1 MSHTSRRSRHRYRAL
16 PAALL
21 AAALLA
27 APALAAGGTHA
38 RLEQHRKQLQEL
50 RQRIEGVKKHLG
62 ADRSRRGKLS
72 RELEKLEKSIGQAS
86 KRLHHLDH
94 RIHAQSARLS
104 ALQAKERKREA
115 DLRSDRAALARQIRA
130 AYMAGREPRLKML
143 LNQENPAALGR
154 MMVYYDYFNAE
165 RTRRIH
171 ALTRKLAALHQL
183 QQQVAHQKA
192 HLASLRRRQKQSLAG
207 LEHTR
212 HQRKA
217 LLGRISRRIH
227 TRHQKLAHMQAD
239 EQHLQSLIRQLQDAL
254 ANVPEHLG
262 GHVAFRKLRG
272 KLRWPVRGRIVE
284 HYGAPRRYGQ
294 LRWNG
299 VLIRAPRGTPVK
311 AISRARVAFADW
323 LPHYGLTII
332 LEHGNGY
339 LSLYGHNQALYK
351 EAGDQVKAGETIA
364 TVGDTG
370 GESRPAL
377 YFEIRKGKKPLDP
390 QKWCRVKT
398 ASK

>member
-1 MSHTSRRSRHRYRAL
+1 MSETSRRFRRRNRAL
-16 PAALL
+16 QAALL
-21 AAALLA
+21 AAALVGP
-27 APALAAGGTHA
+27 PALAAGSSHV
-38 RLEQHRKQLQEL
+38 RLEQHRKELKAL

-72 RELEKLEKSIGQAS
+72 RELEKLEKSIGEAN
-86 KRLHHLDH
+86 KHLHRLEQ
-94 RIHAQSARLS
+94 RIHAQSTRLS
-104 ALQAKERKREA
+104 ALQATEHSREA
-115 DLRSDRAALARQIRA
+115 DLQSDRAALGRQLRA

-143 LNQENPAALGR
+143 LNQENPATLGR
-154 MMVYYDYFNAE
+154 MMVYYEYFNAE

-171 ALTRKLAALHQL
+171 ALTRKLQALHHL
-183 QQQVAHQKA
+183 QRQVARQKA
-192 HLASLRRRQKQSLAG
+192 HLATLRHQQKQSLAD
-207 LEHTR
+207 LERTR

-217 LLGRISRRIH
+217 LLARINRRIH
-227 TRHQKLAHMQAD
+227 TRHQKLRRMQAD
-239 EQHLQSLIRQLQDAL
+239 EQHLQALIRQLQSAL
-254 ANVPEHLG
+254 RGVPEHLG

-272 KLRWPVRGRIVE
+272 KLQWPVRGRIVE

-299 VLIRAPRGTPVK
+299 VLIRAPRGTPVR

-351 EAGDQVKAGETIA
+351 EAGDRVKAGETIA

-370 GESRPAL
+370 GESHPAL
-377 YFEIRKGKKPLDP
+377 YFEIRKGKTPLNP
-390 QKWCRVKT
+390 QKWCGAET